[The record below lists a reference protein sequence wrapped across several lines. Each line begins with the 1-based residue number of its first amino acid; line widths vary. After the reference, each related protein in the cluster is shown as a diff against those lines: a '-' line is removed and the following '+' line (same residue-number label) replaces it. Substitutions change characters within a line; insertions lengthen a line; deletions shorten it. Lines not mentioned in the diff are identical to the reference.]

1 MVHEKAMSISTQD
14 TNFLRICE
22 VRNKQLLSLNYS

>member
-14 TNFLRICE
+14 TNFLRIYE
-22 VRNKQLLSLNYS
+22 VRNKQLLS